1 MEMVAEVVV
10 EMDLLNI
17 LYDNLNLNSINCKNL
32 DNSGWV
38 TAPEAAEDWR
48 FACWVMDH

>member
-10 EMDLLNI
+10 EMDLL
-17 LYDNLNLNSINCKNL
+17 

-38 TAPEAAEDWR
+38 TGPEAVEDWML
-48 FACWVMDH
+48 ACWVMDH

>member
-10 EMDLLNI
+10 EMDLLN
-17 LYDNLNLNSINCKNL
+17 NLHNNLILNSINCKNL

-38 TAPEAAEDWR
+38 TGPEAVEDWR
-48 FACWVMDH
+48 LACWVMDH